1 MMADMVTDMEVDIV
15 ADMEY
20 SIKYSSVLL
29 QFSSDTLNFFY
40 TCEFKG
46 GTSSDTFNFFSILV
60 NFREATV
67 KKKLLLM
74 F

>member
-29 QFSSDTLNFFY
+29 QFSSDTLNFF
-40 TCEFKG
+40 
-46 GTSSDTFNFFSILV
+46 ILV
-60 NFREATV
+60 NLRGEPV
-67 KKKLLLM
+67 LIL
-74 F
+74 